1 LVTKDAQLM
10 KKGTM
15 RPKRV
20 RECTES
26 ALHPRALVIN
36 RSQMSH
42 KNRPNGYPKQ
52 QKWQQKPIKVFVE
65 GPYSRPLIVILSG
78 VAKLCEMSPQ
88 YQSNRII
95 KWHPS
100 VAKMVPIV
108 NPSADGRNIL
118 EITNSY
124 LSRGGQLVPSVTPK
138 PSKSHPLSP
147 I

>member
-1 LVTKDAQLM
+1 MVTKDAQLM

-15 RPKRV
+15 RPKRI

-26 ALHPRALVIN
+26 ALHPRALVIS

-42 KNRPNGYPKQ
+42 KTRPNGYPKQ

-78 VAKLCEMSPQ
+78 VAKLCQASPQ
-88 YQSNRII
+88 YQSNDAI

-100 VAKMVPIV
+100 VAKMARNV
-108 NPSADGRNIL
+108 NQSGHGRHIL
-118 EITNSY
+118 EIANSY
-124 LSRGGQLVPSVTPK
+124 LSRGAQLVPSVTPK
-138 PSKSHPLSP
+138 PSKCHPLSP